1 MKQLLKK
8 LLTSLHISLTR
19 NQRYD
24 AYTRKILEQILK
36 PDSNAIDIG
45 CHRGEILDLIIHFSP
60 AGKKFGFEPI
70 PEFYKFLETKY
81 ANDPLVTISPKAL
94 YDNTGTTSFQHVL
107 NEPAYSGI
115 KKRRYDGKQVKINQI
130 TVATDLLDRN
140 IPSDI
145 PIDFIKIDV
154 EGAELP
160 VMRGGLE
167 TIRRCKPVIIF
178 ECGIGA
184 SDFYG
189 TRPEQVYD
197 LLNNDC
203 KLKISCLRNFLDKE
217 KSLSKQ
223 EFTHLFNTEKEYYFV
238 AHPQTIKN

>member
-1 MKQLLKK
+1 MKQFLKN

-24 AYTRKILEQILK
+24 AFTRTIIRQVLK
-36 PDSNAIDIG
+36 PGSNSIDIG
-45 CHRGEILDLIIHFSP
+45 CHRGEILDLMIRFSP
-60 AGKKFGFEPI
+60 SGKKFGFEPI
-70 PEFYKFLETKY
+70 PEFYSFLETKY
-81 ANDPLVTISPKAL
+81 TNDPLVSISPTAL
-94 YDNTGTTSFQHVL
+94 YDKTGTTSFQHVV

-130 TVATDLLDRN
+130 TVATDLLDRK
-140 IPSDI
+140 IPVETH
-145 PIDFIKIDV
+145 IDFIKIDV
-154 EGAELP
+154 EGAEFP
-160 VMRGGLE
+160 VMKGGVE

-197 LLNNDC
+197 LLHTDC
-203 KLKISCLRNFLDKE
+203 KLEISTLRKFLNKGNP
-217 KSLSKQ
+217 LSKQ
-223 EFTHLFNTEKEYYFV
+223 EFIDLFNTEREYYFV
-238 AHPQTIKN
+238 AHPKIIKN